1 MFRDEA
7 DVWSYIRPALLA
19 PRWWWQ
25 RVEAARPDGIPD
37 VLGMAGPRTVW
48 IELKEGP
55 VRMSS
60 IRLSQRQWIA
70 DATRVGAEVYVLFGT
85 TTGLRWFRGLDLKHQ
100 TLAPDF
106 FQSERLTLRASA
118 S

>member
-7 DVWSYIRPALLA
+7 DVWAYVRPALMA
-19 PRWWWQ
+19 RGWWWQ
-25 RVEAARPDGIPD
+25 RVEAAMPAGIPD
-37 VLGMAGPRTVW
+37 VLGMSGTRSVW

-60 IRLSQRQWIA
+60 IRKPQRQWIA
-70 DATRVGAEVYVLFGT
+70 EAARVGAEVYVLFGT
-85 TTGLRWFRGLDLKHQ
+85 ASGLRWFRGLDLERP

-106 FQSERLTLRASA
+106 FQSERLTLRCGAD
-118 S
+118 